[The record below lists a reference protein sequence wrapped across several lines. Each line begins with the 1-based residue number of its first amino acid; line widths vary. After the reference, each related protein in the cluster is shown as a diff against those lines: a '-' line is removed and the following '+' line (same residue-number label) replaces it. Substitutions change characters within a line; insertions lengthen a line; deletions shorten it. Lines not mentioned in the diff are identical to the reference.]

1 MPLSVQKYIS
11 SRLDVIDLINP
22 GLDTV
27 YQSSGEYGKF
37 LLKQIENS
45 IIKYIIK
52 IKKAANAAFII
63 KLNLTYLSN
72 VILFEIIISFDIN

>member
-1 MPLSVQKYIS
+1 M
-11 SRLDVIDLINP
+11 IDFINP

-27 YQSSGEYGKF
+27 YQSSGVYEKF

-45 IIKYIIK
+45 IIRYIIK

-63 KLNLTYLSN
+63 KLN
-72 VILFEIIISFDIN
+72 